1 MYEILSPDLHRIG
14 EVELISSDN
23 HSIHWQES
31 GTLTLIAA
39 ATEANLRNLRN
50 DRFVLIRDD
59 FRQSGR
65 LDGLYLICN
74 IIHDEEKN
82 EITVN
87 GKTAGFLMHQRVIGD
102 TVLTGTTA
110 GAALADLANANARGL
125 PIEAE
130 WESAGDPDVI
140 RYPMDGGA
148 LDEKCTDLM
157 AYCGIGMEAA
167 LKDGRIQLRFS
178 PGRDISEIAGVPML
192 GKHSGWAR
200 NANLSIDA
208 SDYCNVAVGNLVFDN
223 NNEEPFSFGETEAA
237 GSSRRELFIGD
248 ISQVKGESDTDFR
261 ARANTEAQAKLVA
274 HLLRTTISADI
285 SPADYGRPFLVGDV
299 IRVQVGAVTMK
310 KRIAAATWLHD
321 QNNDRITLT
330 LGDKLNT
337 VTAEIKEK
345 QKATASGAA
354 GAGRVALATK
364 KAQDGIERD
373 YKFLIAQVTDVVA
386 GMNSYVLNKVF
397 EDYKVS
403 AANLFAA
410 LRDEDSVIKSDLALK
425 ASSIKGLQEASADLT
440 TKVDGAEAK
449 ISLNAKS
456 IEDMASSMATIEADV
471 VKLKGDTEIL
481 GNLSIVDGKL
491 KSSKGIVSDS
501 GITGS
506 SIYANGTG
514 SQGIVSGRRVSCT
527 EIAVGGKD
535 YKPTEITSTTG
546 TVLVLGFA

>member
-1 MYEILSPDLHRIG
+1 MFEILSPDLHRIG

-31 GTLTLIAA
+31 GTMTLIAT

-59 FRQSGR
+59 FRQSDR

-74 IIHDEEKN
+74 VIHDEEKN

-110 GAALADLANANARGL
+110 GAALAELANANARGL

-130 WESAGDPDVI
+130 WESAGDPEVI

-148 LDEKCTDLM
+148 LDEKCWDLM
-157 AYCGIGMEAA
+157 AYCGIGMEAE

-178 PGRDISEIAGVPML
+178 PGRDISTIAGVPVL

-248 ISQVKGESDTDFR
+248 ISQIKGESDADFR
-261 ARANTEAQAKLVA
+261 ERANTEAQAKLVA

-345 QKATASGAA
+345 QKATAAGAA

-364 KAQDGIERD
+364 KAQDGIESD
-373 YKFLIAQVTDVVA
+373 FKMLLAQVTDIAA
-386 GMNSYVLNKVF
+386 GMDAYVLNKVF
-397 EDYKVS
+397 EDYKLAS
-403 AANLFAA
+403 ARLFAA
-410 LRDEDSVIKSDLALK
+410 LRDEDEVIKSDLSLK

>member
-1 MYEILSPDLHRIG
+1 M
-14 EVELISSDN
+14 
-23 HSIHWQES
+23 
-31 GTLTLIAA
+31 
-39 ATEANLRNLRN
+39 
-50 DRFVLIRDD
+50 
-59 FRQSGR
+59 
-65 LDGLYLICN
+65 
-74 IIHDEEKN
+74 
-82 EITVN
+82 
-87 GKTAGFLMHQRVIGD
+87 
-102 TVLTGTTA
+102 
-110 GAALADLANANARGL
+110 
-125 PIEAE
+125 
-130 WESAGDPDVI
+130 
-140 RYPMDGGA
+140 
-148 LDEKCTDLM
+148 
-157 AYCGIGMEAA
+157 
-167 LKDGRIQLRFS
+167 
-178 PGRDISEIAGVPML
+178 
-192 GKHSGWAR
+192 
-200 NANLSIDA
+200 
-208 SDYCNVAVGNLVFDN
+208 
-223 NNEEPFSFGETEAA
+223 
-237 GSSRRELFIGD
+237 
-248 ISQVKGESDTDFR
+248 
-261 ARANTEAQAKLVA
+261 
-274 HLLRTTISADI
+274 
-285 SPADYGRPFLVGDV
+285 
-299 IRVQVGAVTMK
+299 
-310 KRIAAATWLHD
+310 
-321 QNNDRITLT
+321 
-330 LGDKLNT
+330 GDKLNT